1 MERAIVCVN
10 VNPPA
15 VERVLKEIKALNE
28 VESVD
33 MVFGAKYD
41 VCFQVKEE
49 SLDRLKRVLSEKIS
63 RISNIRSTMVLF
75 EQASE

>member
-1 MERAIVCVN
+1 MERAIVCVT

-15 VERVLKEIKALNE
+15 VERVLEEIKALNE

-41 VCFQVKEE
+41 VCFKVKEE

-63 RISNIRSTMVLF
+63 RISNIRFTMVLF

>member
-1 MERAIVCVN
+1 MEKAIVCVT

-15 VERVLKEIKALNE
+15 VERVLEEIKAINE

-41 VCFQVKEE
+41 VCFKVKEE
-49 SLDRLKRVLSEKIS
+49 NLDRLKRVLSEKIAK
-63 RISNIRSTMVLF
+63 ISNIRSALVLF
-75 EQASE
+75 EQTSE